1 MKQRNRKK
9 IGIRAMR
16 KLLNAWPYEC
26 YSRFKYLG
34 WHGIGLVI
42 VPGVNRFEDEGWM
55 GGPSMEG

>member
-16 KLLNAWPYEC
+16 KLLNAWPFEC
-26 YSRFKYLG
+26 YSRFIYMGYLG
-34 WHGIGLVI
+34 IGIVI

-55 GGPSMEG
+55 GGPSTL